1 MVWAQDVHAGERLAM
16 KAHFSTAFSTF
27 MQLAA
32 LCGLGLG
39 FSGPA
44 QAVDGCKVLLCM
56 AGNWQHISEC
66 EPTVRDVALG
76 RSLSAIVLSWFVFF
90 ALGMSL
96 YASEKVVF
104 AIADG
109 SAFVTSVPNS
119 IGALEAAG
127 TYLAVMCPLAIV
139 RYQAPSLASSLTGG
153 H

>member
-1 MVWAQDVHAGERLAM
+1 M

-56 AGNWQHISEC
+56 AGNWQHISQC
-66 EPTVRDVALG
+66 EPTVSRALRDVALG